1 MQKVYQSVPFNTKD
15 EARILEKK
23 EKCDKGKQKFS
34 KEIYT
39 IDKKDGYKLIVKM
52 RKENWSQASE
62 L

>member
-1 MQKVYQSVPFNTKD
+1 MTVQKVYQSVPLDTGD

-23 EKCDKGKQKFS
+23 EKFDQEEQKFS

-52 RKENWSQASE
+52 RKEN
-62 L
+62 